1 MALTLGKTSGL
12 LSVPFY
18 PLERSYS
25 RGQDIIVV
33 HRTGF
38 GARLPGQIS
47 ALLLIT
53 L

>member
-1 MALTLGKTSGL
+1 MAVTLGKTSGF
-12 LSVPFY
+12 LSVPIY

-33 HRTGF
+33 HRTVF

-47 ALLLIT
+47 ALLLIS